1 MTTPSMTR
9 NHADRKNFQEPS
21 PGASSSSSPSS
32 VSLPPQPR
40 RPDVAHDNR
49 DELFAALDDELDF
62 ADNFIDDV
70 AMCESMYREA
80 LQEPNQAIHCRKR
93 MRDKTTPPALC
104 ITSARAESLVLPTV
118 ELARHTMPEWQATKK
133 ARCRYAAQATKTR
146 DKLTESYRDCFERA
160 YTFWSTI
167 SVEERDKR

>member
-9 NHADRKNFQEPS
+9 NHAGRKNLEQPS

-70 AMCESMYREA
+70 AMCESKYRES

-93 MRDKTTPPALC
+93 MRDKTRPLALC
-104 ITSARAESLVLPTV
+104 ITSARPESLVLPTV
-118 ELARHTMPEWQATKK
+118 ELTKHMMPEWQATKK
-133 ARCRYAAQATKTR
+133 LGAGMLLRPRRHGTSRENLTGIASRKHIRFGARLVWK
-146 DKLTESYRDCFERA
+146 
-160 YTFWSTI
+160 
-167 SVEERDKR
+167 RDKR